1 MDHSEA
7 VRLQAAEKYLLGE
20 LSRAQREEYEEHY
33 FDCPECAEE
42 LKVTVAFVESA
53 KQGVRDGA
61 VKAVDDKSFKP
72 ATRGW
77 FAWLKPAFAIPVFAA
92 LLLLVGY
99 QNGVTIPRLKRASS
113 SQPTQIMSS
122 SFHLAG
128 SVRGGSEAA
137 EGSPKLQVHPGE
149 GFLLDFDFTPSH
161 SAAAYRWQ
169 LLDPAGRMVKEGA
182 VGGDK
187 TNQAV
192 HLPVVGGVERSG
204 KYDLVFFD
212 ADGGAQTT
220 SENQVQHFTFTV
232 EFLY

>member
-7 VRLQAAEKYLLGE
+7 VRLHAAEYYLLGE
-20 LSRAQREEYEEHY
+20 LSSAQRDEFEEHY

-42 LKVTVAFVESA
+42 LKVTAAFMESA
-53 KQGVRDGA
+53 KQVVRQKTVEPIDHKGF
-61 VKAVDDKSFKP
+61 VP
-72 ATRGW
+72 ANGGW
-77 FAWLKPAFAIPVFAA
+77 LAWLKPAVAIPVFAA
-92 LLLLVGY
+92 LLVLVGY
-99 QNGVTIPRLKRASS
+99 QNGVTIPRLKRTSS
-113 SQPTQIMSS
+113 SQSTQIMSS

-161 SAAAYRWQ
+161 SATAYRWQ
-169 LLDPAGRMVKEGA
+169 LLGPAGRIVKEG
-182 VGGDK
+182 VLGGDK
-187 TNQAV
+187 TNQAA
-192 HLPVVGGVERSG
+192 HLPVGGVERSG

-212 ADGGAQTT
+212 AGASAQTT
-220 SENQVQHFTFTV
+220 SENEVQRFTFTV